1 LVIATGTIM
10 CRYAPS
16 RNAHFARLLV
26 VLLAAG
32 IGLGLA
38 HDESRPACAGSAPV
52 LLPEVIVTAPRL

>member
-1 LVIATGTIM
+1 M

-38 HDESRPACAGSAPV
+38 HDESQPACAGSAPA
-52 LLPEVIVTAPRL
+52 LLPEVIVTAPRLN